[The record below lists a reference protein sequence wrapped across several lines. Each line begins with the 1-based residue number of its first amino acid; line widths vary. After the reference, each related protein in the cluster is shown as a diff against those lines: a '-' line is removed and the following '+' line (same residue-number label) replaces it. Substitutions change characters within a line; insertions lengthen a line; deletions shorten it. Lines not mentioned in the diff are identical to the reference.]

1 MYIMWRPPLAPY
13 GQGNCML
20 FKEPK
25 RATYWWTTP
34 AAVIFLAGLGLSL
47 TVWKFTGLSI
57 VSLGAGL
64 SLTILATSL
73 LLMMAWARRRAV
85 AMANQMTT
93 SLRSA
98 KVKWHSLFTQAPL
111 GIVLLSRNGRITDCN
126 SAFCIMM
133 GATREQ
139 IMGLS
144 PASDLFRATVKPHI
158 GETLTSDSVTFDSP
172 HKPESGGVTSHF
184 RYHMQA
190 IEQDGDFSMLL
201 TFVEDISEQYYA
213 SERIAFMA
221 QYDHLTGLANRVLLS
236 DRLNQAILAARR
248 EQQQLAVLFLDL
260 DNFKNINDSL
270 GHNLGDAMLVQIA
283 QRLTSTVRGSDT
295 VARLGGD
302 EFVIVL
308 RDIES
313 AEAAAAVAAKLMECI
328 VAPVVL
334 ESHIL
339 AVTGSIGLSLFPEN
353 GEDADTLIKNADAA
367 MYHAKANSRNNFQF
381 FTPDM
386 NQRIVEAHELEVA
399 LHRTLRGEE
408 GRFLLHYQPQVAI
421 PGNALIGMEALIRW
435 ERPGPDHE
443 IILVPPDRLIPVAES
458 RGLIGDIGEWVV
470 NEACRQ
476 NRAWQDL
483 GLPKVPIAVNISVAQ
498 LRTNALIGV
507 VKRALET
514 SGLEARY
521 LELEITESAL
531 AHNIDFAIG
540 LLHEIKALGV
550 QISIDDFGTGYSSLS
565 YLKRFPI
572 DKLKIDRSFIRD
584 IGSDRDD
591 AAITQAIVAM
601 GRSLEMKVIAEGV
614 ETVEQLRFLELH
626 QCDEAQ
632 GYWFSHALGAD
643 AMETVLAQY
652 PVPPMAFPFRQ
663 EREQALA

>member
-1 MYIMWRPPLAPY
+1 
-13 GQGNCML
+13 ML

-34 AAVIFLAGLGLSL
+34 AAVIFLCGLVLSLALWKITGKSNLWLAAGLTL
-47 TVWKFTGLSI
+47 TM
-57 VSLGAGL
+57 
-64 SLTILATSL
+64 LATAVM
-73 LLMMAWARRRAV
+73 LMLAWARRRAV
-85 AMANQMTT
+85 TMANQMTT

-126 SAFCIMM
+126 TAFCTMM
-133 GATREQ
+133 SATREQ

-144 PASDLFRATVKPHI
+144 PESDQFRAMVKPYI

-172 HKPESGGVTSHF
+172 HKPESGGETSHF

-201 TFVEDISEQYYA
+201 TFVEDISEQHYA

-283 QRLTSTVRGSDT
+283 QRLVGAVRGSDT

-313 AEAAAAVAAKLMECI
+313 AEAAAAVTAKLMECI
-328 VAPVVL
+328 IAPVLL
-334 ESHIL
+334 ESHTL

-435 ERPGPDHE
+435 ERPGPGPDHD
-443 IILVPPDRLIPVAES
+443 ILLVAPDRLIPVAES
-458 RGLIGDIGEWVV
+458 RGLIGDIGEWVL

-476 NRAWQDL
+476 NRAWQDM
-483 GLPKVPIAVNISVAQ
+483 GLPKVPVAVNISVAQ
-498 LRTNALIGV
+498 LRNNSLIGV
-507 VKRALET
+507 VQRALAV

-531 AHNIDFAIG
+531 AHNIDF
-540 LLHEIKALGV
+540 
-550 QISIDDFGTGYSSLS
+550 
-565 YLKRFPI
+565 
-572 DKLKIDRSFIRD
+572 
-584 IGSDRDD
+584 
-591 AAITQAIVAM
+591 
-601 GRSLEMKVIAEGV
+601 
-614 ETVEQLRFLELH
+614 
-626 QCDEAQ
+626 
-632 GYWFSHALGAD
+632 
-643 AMETVLAQY
+643 
-652 PVPPMAFPFRQ
+652 
-663 EREQALA
+663 